1 MSTAATGVRRRAGD
15 GRRTRPARPRFPRN
29 ETALPGSAES
39 PALLPIEP
47 RGPLDV
53 TVTVPGSKSI
63 SNRALIC
70 AALADGESHLYGGLE
85 SEDTEVMRGCLTALG
100 IHVDSRHDPWLVSGR
115 GGELLAPPQPLFTAN
130 SGTTARFV
138 TAAACL
144 AEGPVVVD
152 GGPRMRERPIQDL
165 VDALQALGGRL
176 HVEGNGGCPPVW
188 VEGGGFAG
196 GDIEI
201 DASRSSQYVSAVMMA
216 APYAQYD
223 VNLRFVDDVVVSRP
237 YIDLTI
243 DVMKAFGAETG
254 WTDGPGREAVFVR
267 AGATYAS
274 RHYHVE
280 PDASA
285 ATYPFCAAAIAG
297 GRVRIENIPDRS
309 HQSDFG
315 ILGLLERM
323 GCRVTREGR
332 AVTVE
337 GPPNGLR
344 SLGEVD
350 MNHMSDAALT
360 YAVLCLFAD
369 GPTTITNVAHIRIK
383 ETDRLAALETELR
396 RMGARAEATE
406 SALRIQ
412 PGPLHG
418 AEIETYDDH
427 RMAMAFSLAGLRV
440 PGVVIKDPACVTKTW
455 PNYFEVL
462 KHL

>member
-1 MSTAATGVRRRAGD
+1 MSQSTDRTAA
-15 GRRTRPARPRFPRN
+15 
-29 ETALPGSAES
+29 
-39 PALLPIEP
+39 LPIEP

-53 TVTVPGSKSI
+53 TVRVPGSKSI
-63 SNRALIC
+63 TNRALIC
-70 AALADGESHLYGGLE
+70 AALARGESHLYGGLE
-85 SEDTEVMRGCLTALG
+85 SEDTEVMRGALTALG
-100 IHVDSRHDPWLVSGR
+100 IHLDSQHDPWLVGGR
-115 GGELLAPPQPLFTAN
+115 GGELLGPPAPLYTAN

-144 AEGPVVVD
+144 ADGPVVVD
-152 GGPRMRERPIQDL
+152 GGPRMRERPISDL
-165 VDALQALGGRL
+165 VDALSALGARA
-176 HVEGNGGCPPVW
+176 HVEGENGCPPV
-188 VEGGGFAG
+188 VLEGGGLSG
-196 GDIEI
+196 GEIEI
-201 DASRSSQYVSAVMMA
+201 DASRSSQYVSAVLMA

-223 VNLRFVDDVVVSRP
+223 VTLRFVDDVIVSRP

-243 DVMKAFGAETG
+243 DVMKAFGAEVA
-254 WTDGPGREAVFVR
+254 WLDGPGREALSVR
-267 AGATYAS
+267 AGAHYGP
-274 RHYHVE
+274 RHYHIE

-323 GCRVTREGR
+323 GCQVTRDGSS
-332 AVTVE
+332 VTVE
-337 GPPNGLR
+337 GPENGLK

-383 ETDRLAALETELR
+383 ETDRLAALETELKR
-396 RMGARAEATE
+396 LGARAEATE
-406 SALRIQ
+406 SSLRIQ

-418 AEIETYDDH
+418 AQIETYDDH

-440 PGVVIKDPACVTKTW
+440 PGVIIKDPNCVVKTW
-455 PNYFEVL
+455 PDYFEVL

>member
-1 MSTAATGVRRRAGD
+1 LS
-15 GRRTRPARPRFPRN
+15 
-29 ETALPGSAES
+29 ES
-39 PALLPIEP
+39 PDSPTALPIEP

-53 TVTVPGSKSI
+53 TVSVPGSKSI
-63 SNRALIC
+63 TNRALIC
-70 AALADGESHLYGGLE
+70 AALAKGESHLFGGLD
-85 SEDTEVMRGCLTALG
+85 SEDTEVMRGSLTALG
-100 IHVDSRHDPWLVSGR
+100 ILVDSRHDPWLVSGR
-115 GGELLAPPQPLFTAN
+115 GGELLSPPQPLDTAN
-130 SGTTARFV
+130 SGTTARFL

-144 AEGPVVVD
+144 ADGPVVVD
-152 GGPRMRERPIQDL
+152 GGSRMRQRPINDL
-165 VDALQALGGRL
+165 VDALVALGAQAR
-176 HVEGNGGCPPVW
+176 VEGENGCPPVW
-188 VEGGGFAG
+188 LEGGGIVG
-196 GDIEI
+196 GEVEI
-201 DASRSSQYVSAVMMA
+201 DASKSSQYVSAVMMA
-216 APYAQYD
+216 APYAQQD
-223 VNLRFVDDVVVSRP
+223 VTLRFVDDVIVSRP

-243 DVMKAFGAETG
+243 DVMKAFGAEAA
-254 WTDGPGREAVFVR
+254 WLDDPGREALRIR
-267 AGATYAS
+267 AGV
-274 RHYHVE
+274 HYKPRDYHIE

-297 GRVRIENIPDRS
+297 GKVRIENIPDRS

-323 GCRVTREGR
+323 GCKVTRDGTS
-332 AVTVE
+332 VTVE
-337 GPPNGLR
+337 GPPSGLK

-383 ETDRLAALETELR
+383 ETDRLAALERELR
-396 RMGARAEATE
+396 RLGARAQATE
-406 SALRIQ
+406 SSLRIQ

-440 PGVVIKDPACVTKTW
+440 PGVVIKDPDCVVKTW

-462 KHL
+462 RHL